1 MARKAA
7 ARGQAA
13 KRAKPAPSRVKPEIG
28 AIALSAFAVLTLVAL
43 ATDGGPLLR
52 WWRDLLGGLFG
63 WGIVVVPLVLAYG
76 AAAVWHE
83 PLRGRFVSPGLGIGI
98 VFVAL
103 LGLAHVAAGQGGSIG
118 GLLGGGLAG
127 AIGSLGATIA
137 LLAVLVAGVVAAANR
152 TIADLTRPAL
162 ERRPSLPQLPR
173 REERL
178 GSPALP
184 GASGA
189 PVPTRGAAQP
199 PSAPEPAAAAE
210 QLRINIPAERPKKA
224 AATSLRAEGPLPL
237 GLRPPGTSQAEEPV
251 APEPVTSPVS
261 GLPSA
266 VVAAEGVLHAVADKE
281 WELPSVETLAEGD
294 AGHSGGTAEIQRR
307 AAVIEETLAHFNI
320 SAKVV
325 EVTPGPVVTRYE
337 IKPAPG
343 VKLSRIESLSDDL
356 ALALAART
364 LRIEAPIPG
373 KSVVGIEVPNM
384 AVGLVSLRDVAE
396 SAAFRDGGSRLA
408 LAIGNDVA
416 GTPVVFDLAAM
427 PHLLVAGQTGSG
439 KSVLM
444 TAILASILLSKTPD
458 QVRLLIGDLK
468 RVDFAGFRDIPH
480 LIVDVMT
487 EPDKILNALYWVTGE
502 MDRRYRLLARMSAR
516 NIGQYNETRT
526 GADRIPYVVFVIDEL
541 ADLMLQ
547 APIQVEKQITRV
559 AQLARAT
566 GIHLVLGTQR
576 PSVDVIT
583 GLIKANVPARIAF
596 ATASAVDSR
605 TILDMTGA
613 EKLLGRGDML
623 ALRPDLAAPIRAQG
637 VFVSDNEIAELTVH
651 WTRQAGRGYDRHAA
665 VTEGEDKLTRFRD
678 GDGDDMEDDRYDEAV
693 EIVQRAGQASVSM
706 LQRKMTVGFARA
718 GRLIDIMERNGVIG
732 PSVGPGKMRDVY
744 PPARTSPG
752 AKRTS
757 EDERRGE
764 ERSDHGTETDG

>member
-7 ARGQAA
+7 TRGQAP
-13 KRAKPAPSRVKPEIG
+13 KRPKPAPSRIRPEIG
-28 AIALSAFAVLTLVAL
+28 AIALSAFAILTLVAL
-43 ATDGGPLLR
+43 VTDGGPVLR
-52 WWRDLLGGLFG
+52 WWRDLLVGLFG

-76 AAAVWHE
+76 AAAVWHDR
-83 PLRGRFVSPGLGIGI
+83 LRGRFVSPGIGI
-98 VFVAL
+98 AIVFLAL

-118 GLLGGGLAG
+118 ALLGGGLAG
-127 AIGSLGATIA
+127 AVGPLAATIA
-137 LLAVLVAGVVAAANR
+137 LLAVLIAGVVAAANR
-152 TIADLTRPAL
+152 TIADLTKPAL
-162 ERRPSLPQLPR
+162 DRRPSMPSLPQLPR
-173 REERL
+173 REDR
-178 GSPALP
+178 GPTVA
-184 GASGA
+184 A
-189 PVPTRGAAQP
+189 PVAGPASRP
-199 PSAPEPAAAAE
+199 APQQQKAVIPDPAAPPE
-210 QLRINIPAERPKKA
+210 QLRINIPVERPKKTVIPARQASAEEVA
-224 AATSLRAEGPLPL
+224 AA
-237 GLRPPGTSQAEEPV
+237 
-251 APEPVTSPVS
+251 EPVTSPIS

-343 VKLSRIESLSDDL
+343 VKLSRIESLNDDL

-384 AVGLVSLRDVAE
+384 AVGMVSLRDVAE
-396 SAAFRDGGSRLA
+396 SAAFRDAGSRLN

-458 QVRLLIGDLK
+458 QVRLLIGDMK

-516 NIGQYNETRT
+516 NIAQYNETRT
-526 GADRIPYVVFVIDEL
+526 GADRIPYIVFVIDEL

-605 TILDMTGA
+605 TILDMIGA

-637 VFVSDNEIAELTVH
+637 VFVSDKEIAELTVH
-651 WTRQAGRGYDRHAA
+651 WTRQAGRGYDRHAG
-665 VTEGEDKLTRFRD
+665 VVEGEDKLARFRE
-678 GDGDDMEDDRYDEAV
+678 GDGDEMEDDRYDEAV

-732 PSVGPGKMRDVY
+732 PSVGPGKMREVY
-744 PPARTSPG
+744 SSAPPPRRDA
-752 AKRTS
+752 
-757 EDERRGE
+757 DE
-764 ERSDHGTETDG
+764 TEG

>member
-7 ARGQAA
+7 TRGQAP
-13 KRAKPAPSRVKPEIG
+13 KRPKPAPSRIRPEIG
-28 AIALSAFAVLTLVAL
+28 AIALSAFAILTLVAL
-43 ATDGGPLLR
+43 VTDGGPVLR
-52 WWRDLLGGLFG
+52 WWRDLLVGLFG

-76 AAAVWHE
+76 AAAVWHDR
-83 PLRGRFVSPGLGIGI
+83 LRGRFVSPGIGI
-98 VFVAL
+98 AIVFLAL
-103 LGLAHVAAGQGGSIG
+103 LGLADVAAGQGGSIG
-118 GLLGGGLAG
+118 ALLGGGLAG
-127 AIGSLGATIA
+127 AAGPLGATIA
-137 LLAVLVAGVVAAANR
+137 LLAVLIAGVVAAANR

-162 ERRPSLPQLPR
+162 DRRPSLPSFPQLPR
-173 REERL
+173 REDR
-178 GSPALP
+178 
-184 GASGA
+184 
-189 PVPTRGAAQP
+189 
-199 PSAPEPAAAAE
+199 PAAAPAAAAPAPVTASTSRAATQPQKVVPEAAAPAE
-210 QLRINIPAERPKKA
+210 QLRINIPVERPKKTVIPARQASAEEIA
-224 AATSLRAEGPLPL
+224 AA
-237 GLRPPGTSQAEEPV
+237 EPM
-251 APEPVTSPVS
+251 TSPIS

-343 VKLSRIESLSDDL
+343 VKLSRIESLNDDL

-384 AVGLVSLRDVAE
+384 AVGMVSLRDVAE
-396 SAAFRDGGSRLA
+396 SAAFRDAGSRLN

-458 QVRLLIGDLK
+458 QVRLLIGDMK

-516 NIGQYNETRT
+516 NIAQYNETRT
-526 GADRIPYVVFVIDEL
+526 GADRIPYIVFVIDEL

-605 TILDMTGA
+605 TILDMIGA

-637 VFVSDNEIAELTVH
+637 VFVSDKEIAELTVH
-651 WTRQAGRGYDRHAA
+651 WTRQAGRGYDRHAG
-665 VTEGEDKLTRFRD
+665 VVEGEDKLARFRE
-678 GDGDDMEDDRYDEAV
+678 GDGDEMEDDRYDEAV

-732 PSVGPGKMRDVY
+732 PSVGPGKMREVY
-744 PPARTSPG
+744 SSAPPPRRDA
-752 AKRTS
+752 
-757 EDERRGE
+757 DE
-764 ERSDHGTETDG
+764 TEG